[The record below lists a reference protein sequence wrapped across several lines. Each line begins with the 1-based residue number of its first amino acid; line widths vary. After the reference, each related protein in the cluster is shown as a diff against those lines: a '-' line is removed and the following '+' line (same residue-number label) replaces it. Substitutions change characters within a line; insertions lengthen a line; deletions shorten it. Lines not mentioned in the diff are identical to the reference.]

1 MAGNKIYA
9 NARAKSAENKLL
21 GTDRFNRMLQAESA
35 DDALKILRE
44 TNFGEGET
52 VDSAMDFERLVA
64 VERDKLNRF
73 IKEVSPSKAFVRFF
87 LAKNDYH
94 NAEAFIKAKHLR
106 ISPDKL
112 LTTSGYFDITVMK
125 EKIMTDDYGE
135 LPKPMAEALLTCD
148 NLFVNGTATGG
159 LIDGIIKRA
168 LYADMKVLSAKNND
182 LNAVYS
188 IMADTANIS
197 CALRTRNVQDCSKMT
212 VPGGKLT
219 DQELRILCEEP
230 IETLKERL
238 KFFYLSD
245 FISSA
250 VNAMTERKPL
260 SSFEKLSDDA
270 LLWHFKKKRYKI
282 SGLNPFMLYCYYQ
295 AAELTNIRIVM
306 IGLINKLEKTEIQER
321 LRDSYEG

>member
-9 NARAKSAENKLL
+9 NARAKSAENGLL
-21 GTDRFNRMLQAESA
+21 GKERFNRMLQADSA

-52 VDSAMDFERLVA
+52 VDSAMDFERLLA
-64 VERDKLNRF
+64 AERDKFNRF

-94 NAEAFIKAKHLR
+94 NAEALIKAKHLR
-106 ISPDKL
+106 IPPDGL
-112 LTTSGYFDITVMK
+112 LTADGYFDTAVMK
-125 EKIMTDDYGE
+125 EKIMADEYGD
-135 LPKPMAEALLTCD
+135 LPKPMAEALLMCD
-148 NLFVNGTATGG
+148 NLFVGGTATGG
-159 LIDGIIKRA
+159 AVDGIVKRA
-168 LYADMKVLSAKNND
+168 LYSDMKALSAKNRD
-182 LNAVYS
+182 LGAVYS

-197 CALRTRNVQDCSKMT
+197 CALRTRNVRDCMEMS

-238 KFFYLSD
+238 KFFYLKE

-250 VNAMTERKPL
+250 VDAMTEGKPL
-260 SSFEKLSDDA
+260 STFEKLSDDA
-270 LLWHFKKKRYKI
+270 ILWHFKKKRYEI
-282 SGLNPFMLYCYYQ
+282 SGLNPFMLYCYYR

-306 IGLINKLEKTEIQER
+306 IGLINKLGKSEIQER
-321 LRDSYEG
+321 LRDAYEG